1 MSDSGDSDNEV
12 EKQNVL
18 SQAASDDDDDD
29 DDDDDELFDIDAP
42 GDGMP
47 SLPTLEGTTKAP
59 VDMPSIMSAQV
70 SGLEISDDDTDDEDD
85 DESFQKFDEELKDK
99 YLENVHP
106 ESLSNNYDEISS
118 LSRVVRDS
126 NGTIVDVLHKTVPWL
141 TKYERTR
148 VLGQRIKQLNTGAEP
163 FIKVSATIIDNSI
176 IAQMELEQKK
186 LPFIIRRPIPGGGSE
201 YWRLKDLSIL
211 N

>member
-1 MSDSGDSDNEV
+1 MSDSGESDNDM
-12 EKQNVL
+12 EKQEVI
-18 SQAASDDDDDD
+18 SQPDT
-29 DDDDDELFDIDAP
+29 DDDDDELFDVDNAVP
-42 GDGMP
+42 GIP
-47 SLPTLEGTTKAP
+47 SLPTLEGTTK
-59 VDMPSIMSAQV
+59 VQTDMPSIMSAQV
-70 SGLEISDDDTDDEDD
+70 SGLEISDDDDTDDEED
-85 DESFQKFDEELKDK
+85 DESFQKFDEELKEK
-99 YLENVHP
+99 YLESVHP

-118 LSRVVRDS
+118 LSKVVRDN
-126 NGTIVDVLHKTVPWL
+126 NGTIIDELHKTVPWL

-163 FIKVSATIIDNSI
+163 FVKVATTIIDNSI

-201 YWRLKDLSIL
+201 YWRLKDLSVI